1 LKHFRLAGLPRRRL
15 ANNILLVPP
24 PHLLHKGTQA
34 MLSTDQI
41 NDLHRLYWSERWA
54 IRKIER
60 HLKISW
66 KTIRKYLH
74 APAQAP
80 ALRSRSSKLDPFKG
94 QIAEWLEK
102 DPRVTAAVIEQRLR
116 PLGYKGGHSIVQEHV
131 RKVRPQTATR
141 RAFVRME
148 PPAGE
153 RFEVDWGHFGA
164 LSYSG
169 DARKLYAFA
178 LVEAHS
184 RMLYVEF
191 THSQSFETFARCHLH
206 AFTAMGGVAREIAY
220 DNLATAVAEHDG
232 RLVRFLPRFLGFA
245 REYGF
250 VPHACNPASGWEKG
264 KVERAIGYLR
274 QNFWPLR
281 EFTDLHD
288 VNRQA
293 RQWMAEV
300 ANQRLHRET
309 RERPLDRFKPQA
321 LRPLPIIPY
330 DYRESTE
337 ALVHKDLRLP
347 FDGNRY
353 CVPHRYV
360 GRRLTVKAD
369 STSVTIY
376 ERTEEVVSYAR
387 SWRRGQTFG
396 AERFEK
402 ILAEERPAA
411 RRSQAQQRLLDSLDG
426 LCSRSLVEAYLRDM
440 ADTDRSLGRQI
451 AELLELMRQY
461 SPEDVATAIEKAA
474 AARAFGADYVANIL
488 RQQRSPRRPQPPL
501 RLRDP
506 LLNEL
511 APDPVSLLEY
521 DAFILESGKER
532 DDSSRTETRPT
543 ESESDEPT
551 DRSNDH

>member
-1 LKHFRLAGLPRRRL
+1 
-15 ANNILLVPP
+15 
-24 PHLLHKGTQA
+24 
-34 MLSTDQI
+34 MLTTDQI
-41 NDLHRLYWSERWA
+41 NDLHRLYWSEHWP
-54 IRKIER
+54 IRRIER
-60 HLKISW
+60 HLNMGW
-66 KTIRKYLH
+66 KTIRKYLD
-74 APAQAP
+74 APAQGP
-80 ALRSRSSKLDPFKG
+80 ARRDRPSKLDPFKG
-94 QIAEWLEK
+94 AITEWLAK
-102 DPRVTAAVIEQRLR
+102 DPRVAAAVIEQKLR
-116 PLGYKGGHSIVQEHV
+116 PMGYQGGHSIVREYV
-131 RKVRPQTATR
+131 RNTRPQVAPK

-148 PPAGE
+148 PLAGQ
-153 RFEVDWGHFGA
+153 RFEVDWGHFGT

-169 DARKLYAFA
+169 DTRKLYAFA
-178 LVEAHS
+178 LVDAHS

-191 THSQSFETFARCHLH
+191 THSQSFETFARCHIH
-206 AFTAMGGVAREIAY
+206 AFTALGGVAREIAY

-245 REYGF
+245 REYGYF
-250 VPHACNPASGWEKG
+250 PHACNPASGWEKG

-293 RQWMAEV
+293 RQWLAQV

-309 RERPLDRFKPQA
+309 RERPLERFQPEA
-321 LRPLPIIPY
+321 LRPLPVIPY
-330 DYRESTE
+330 DYRDSTE

-360 GRRLTVKAD
+360 GRRLTIKAD
-369 STSVTIY
+369 SSSVTIY
-376 ERTEEVVSYAR
+376 DRVEEVVIYPR

-402 ILAEERPAA
+402 VLAEQRPAA
-411 RRSQAQQRLLDSLDG
+411 RRSPAQQRLLDSLDG
-426 LCSRSLVEAYLRDM
+426 LCSRVLVEAYLRDM
-440 ADTDRSLGRQI
+440 ADSGRSLARQI
-451 AELLELMRQY
+451 SELLELVRQY
-461 SPEDVATAIEKAA
+461 GPEDVAGAIEKAA

-488 RQQRSPRRPQPPL
+488 RQRQSPRRPQPPL

-511 APDPVSLLEY
+511 APDPISLLEY
-521 DAFILESGKER
+521 DTFILESGKER
-532 DDSSRTETRPT
+532 DDSSRTEAAAT
-543 ESESDEPT
+543 ESECNEPP
-551 DRSNDH
+551 DRSDDR